1 MNKLI
6 NIDKTIDI
14 PGKMNSHRN
23 HRKQYGKMNT
33 LDKARA
39 NMDVLLVFQIINTLF
54 FGVFGLVI
62 GSFLN
67 VCIYRIPEGRTIV
80 KGHSMCMSC
89 GHELGAPDLVP
100 LFSWLFLKGKCR
112 YCGSPIS
119 SRYAKIELLTGLVF
133 AGLAWQRRDSFY
145 LPAASV
151 PDIIRFMTLII
162 LLALTAIVIVSMMI
176 QKDHKSGMFR
186 LSASV
191 FALLPIRVI
200 LCFFDLPTLLPVLQS
215 ASKSFLLSAVIVFL
229 LIIITPF
236 DLRSPRVFFGDI
248 FTGKSFRD
256 YFAPSGKTIRTSDL
270 LFIAVATIIG
280 FPASVPCLFAYAAVR
295 TIRNQ
300 DIFLAYLGIV
310 IAAAALAGVVIFPGT
325 IL

>member
-1 MNKLI
+1 
-6 NIDKTIDI
+6 
-14 PGKMNSHRN
+14 
-23 HRKQYGKMNT
+23 
-33 LDKARA
+33 
-39 NMDVLLVFQIINTLF
+39 MDVLLVFQIINTLF

-100 LFSWLFLKGKCR
+100 LFSWILLKGKCR

-119 SRYAKIELLTGLVF
+119 SRYAKIEFLTGLIF

-145 LPAASV
+145 LPAASA

-162 LLALTAIVIVSMMI
+162 LLALAAIVIVSMMI
-176 QKDHKSGMFR
+176 QKDHKTGMFR

-200 LCFFDLPTLLPVLQS
+200 LCFFDLPTLLPILRS
-215 ASKSFLLSAVIVFL
+215 AAQSFLLSAVIVFL
-229 LIIITPF
+229 LIIFTPF
-236 DLRSPRVFFGDI
+236 DLRSPRVLFGDI
-248 FTGKSFRD
+248 FTGKSFRG
-256 YFAPSGKTIRTSDL
+256 YFAPSGRTIRTSDL
-270 LFIAVATIIG
+270 LFIAVSTTIG
-280 FPASVPCLFAYAAVR
+280 FPAAVPGLFAYAAVR
-295 TIRNQ
+295 TVRNQ
-300 DIFLAYLGIV
+300 DIFLPYLGIV